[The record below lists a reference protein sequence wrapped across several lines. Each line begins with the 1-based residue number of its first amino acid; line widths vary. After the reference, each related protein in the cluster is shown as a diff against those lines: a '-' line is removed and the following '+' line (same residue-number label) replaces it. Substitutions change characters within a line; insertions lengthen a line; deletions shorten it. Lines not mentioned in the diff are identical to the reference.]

1 MTASLEWSV
10 AEWLTSFGM
19 KELTPKFL
27 EHGYET
33 EKLCSKLQAE
43 DMEAMCINNP
53 MQLEVIYTQ
62 SEMLRKKR
70 EEKIAVGNGQAP
82 AFVPRPSEST
92 DGTSTNLQLVKHKVR
107 KIPAVQ
113 QQRKTPDKIH
123 VPPPESQRTFAGYT
137 KLQLKL
143 KIKEEI
149 RKDHIVLSE
158 PPYCLEVCARR
169 SYIVQVTMHVRVG
182 CDVSTHRHSVNCSV
196 TLETSQRMRTPQPKC
211 KQKTSQL

>member
-1 MTASLEWSV
+1 
-10 AEWLTSFGM
+10 M

-82 AFVPRPSEST
+82 AFLPKLLEST

-107 KIPAVQ
+107 KSPVA
-113 QQRKTPDKIH
+113 QQRKIPDKIH

-158 PPYCLEVCARR
+158 APYCLEVCARL
-169 SYIVQVTMHVRVG
+169 SYVVQVYTMHVC
-182 CDVSTHRHSVNCSV
+182 CDVYVAMYACIRFAA
-196 TLETSQRMRTPQPKC
+196 TLSGAYL
-211 KQKTSQL
+211 S